1 LKNPLFKRIELWL
14 VLVFGLLGLLGAM
27 ALGTAALDTERGN
40 TRFGALGRFAHMLA
54 DAPFILRDALRA
66 DTRMVGFRPERFTDH
81 PAGWTITPGVTP
93 PEGYV
98 LESHYDGDRRRPVIE
113 LYSFAEGRVVHEWL
127 PDGGELLAEVEI
139 NHPVARPENWTQR
152 YFRAIAPFLTGD
164 GRLIIKDHYAPLIG
178 LDACGAK
185 LWVQDEM
192 LFHHSTESDGAG
204 GFWIPGVM
212 TKGAVPATAADFVED
227 AIVHVGADGE
237 ILWRRSLPDL
247 LLDNGLDHLLFS
259 GQDYK
264 EDALHLNDIQP
275 VLTDGR
281 FWQAGDLFLSLRDQS
296 LVMLYRPATDAIVW
310 MQEGPWLNQ
319 HDVDI
324 LDDHRIAVFDN
335 RLYDKGRGW
344 RIDGSNQIAILDFD
358 TGTVSR
364 PLAERLAELQ
374 VTTLFEGKLDMMGDG
389 RVLIEE
395 EMAGRI
401 LILDPDGTLVAE
413 YLNKAEDGTPYR
425 MGWSRFMSRA
435 AGDRALV
442 ALKAAG
448 CAPA

>member
-1 LKNPLFKRIELWL
+1 MKNPLFKRIELWL

-40 TRFGALGRFAHMLA
+40 SRFGALGRFAHMLA

-66 DTRMVGFRPERFTDH
+66 DTRMVGFRPERFTDR
-81 PAGWTITPGVTP
+81 PTGWTITPGVAP

-127 PDGGELLAEVEI
+127 PDAGELLADAEV
-139 NHPVARPENWTQR
+139 NHPAASPENWTQR
-152 YFRAIAPFLTGD
+152 YFRAIAPILTED

-178 LDACGAK
+178 LDACGAR

-192 LFHHSTESDGAG
+192 LFHHSTETDGAG

-227 AIVHVGADGE
+227 AIVHVGANGE

-247 LLDNGLDHLLFS
+247 LLDHGLDHLLFS
-259 GQDYK
+259 GQDYD
-264 EDALHLNDIQP
+264 EDVLHLNDIQP

-281 FWQAGDLFLSLRDQS
+281 FWQAGDLFLSLRNHS
-296 LVMLYRPATDAIVW
+296 MVMLYRPATDAIVW

-335 RLYDKGRGW
+335 RLYDKGRGP

-358 TGTVSR
+358 TGSVSR
-364 PLAERLAELQ
+364 PLSERLAELD
-374 VTTLFEGKLDMMGDG
+374 VTTLFEGKLDLMDDG

-435 AGDRALV
+435 AGDRALA

-448 CAPA
+448 CPPG